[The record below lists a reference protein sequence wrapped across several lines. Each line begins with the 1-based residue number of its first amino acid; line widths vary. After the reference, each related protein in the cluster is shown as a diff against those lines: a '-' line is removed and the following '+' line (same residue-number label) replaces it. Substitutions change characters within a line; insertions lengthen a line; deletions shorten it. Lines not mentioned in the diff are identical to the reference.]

1 MRVLILLLLLS
12 VATYSF
18 DIQVTNIENREA
30 TIFIAVFDSEE
41 GFPSD
46 GEKAKFAWMGTV
58 EEAEKGVKTNLAS
71 GNYAVSVFQDIDGSG
86 KLTRKFYGAP
96 KEPYGMS
103 NTFKRLKMK
112 PNYKKIAIDIKED
125 EVLKIRLL
133 KP

>member
-18 DIQVTNIENREA
+18 DIQITNIEDRKA
-30 TIFIAVFDSEE
+30 TIYIAVFDSEE
-41 GFPSD
+41 GFPSE
-46 GEKAKFAWMGTV
+46 GEKAEFAWMGTV
-58 EEAEKGVKTNLAS
+58 EESEEGVQTNLTS

-103 NTFKRLKMK
+103 NTFKKLKMK
-112 PNYKKIAIDIKED
+112 PNFEKIAVNIE
-125 EVLKIRLL
+125 EGETLKIELL

>member
-1 MRVLILLLLLS
+1 MKILILLLILS
-12 VATYSF
+12 VMTYSF
-18 DIQVTNIENREA
+18 DIQITNIENREA

-46 GEKAKFAWMGTV
+46 GEKADFAWMGIV
-58 EEAEKGVKTNLAS
+58 EEAEEGVKTNLTS
-71 GNYAVSVFQDIDGSG
+71 GNYAISVFQDIDGSG

-103 NTFKRLKMK
+103 NTFKKLKMK
-112 PNYKKIAIDIKED
+112 PNFEKIAIDIEEG
-125 EVLKIRLL
+125 EVLKIELL

>member
-1 MRVLILLLLLS
+1 MRVLILLILLS

-18 DIQVTNIENREA
+18 DIKITNIEDRKA
-30 TIFIAVFDSEE
+30 TIYIAVFDSEE
-41 GFPSD
+41 GFPSE
-46 GEKAKFAWMGTV
+46 GEKAEFAWMGTV
-58 EEAEKGVKTNLAS
+58 EEAEEGVQTNLTS

-103 NTFKRLKMK
+103 NTFKKLKMK
-112 PNYKKIAIDIKED
+112 PNFEKIAVDIE
-125 EVLKIRLL
+125 ESETLKIGLL